1 MGTGVKTSQ
10 GKRSVDSEMQDKFEA
25 EQIEEMAREF
35 TTEELQEFLE
45 ADLLDV
51 QADPEFKERLRRKLW
66 ELVQAGLGKTSR
78 SD

>member
-10 GKRSVDSEMQDKFEA
+10 EKQSVDPEMDKYEA

-45 ADLLDV
+45 GDLLDV
-51 QADPEFKERLRRKLW
+51 QADPGFKERLRRKLW
-66 ELVQAGLGKTSR
+66 QLVQAGLGKSHG